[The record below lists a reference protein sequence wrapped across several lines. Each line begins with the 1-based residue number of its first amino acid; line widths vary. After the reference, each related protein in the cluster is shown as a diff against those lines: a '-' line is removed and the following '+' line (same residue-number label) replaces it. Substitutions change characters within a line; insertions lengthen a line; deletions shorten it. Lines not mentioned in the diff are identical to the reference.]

1 MVYVHKTFHKGGDG
15 MSQVIE
21 AIFENGVFR
30 PLQPVEIT
38 DREVVSIKILSSGEW
53 QSRFERVIEKIHK
66 KTAQYHAEDIEADI
80 LFAVKE
86 ARNRKYGD

>member
-1 MVYVHKTFHKGGDG
+1 

-30 PLQPVEIT
+30 PLQPVEMT

-66 KTAQYHAEDIEADI
+66 KTAQYRAEDIEADI
-80 LFAVKE
+80 LSAVKE
-86 ARNRKYGD
+86 VRNRKCGD

>member
-1 MVYVHKTFHKGGDG
+1 MVCIFKIFDKGGDD

-21 AIFENGVFR
+21 AVFENGVFR

-53 QSRFERVIEKIHK
+53 QSRFARVIEKIHK
-66 KTAQYHAEDIEADI
+66 NTAQYRAEEIEADV
-80 LFAVKE
+80 LSAVKE

>member
-1 MVYVHKTFHKGGDG
+1 

-21 AIFENGVFR
+21 AVFENGVFR

-53 QSRFERVIEKIHK
+53 QSRFARIIEKIHK
-66 KTAQYHAEDIEADI
+66 NTTQYRAEEIEADI
-80 LFAVKE
+80 LSAVKE
-86 ARNRKYGD
+86 VRNRKYGD